1 MKRAKAVS
9 LLLSLS
15 LMMSLVMPGT
25 FTMSTYA
32 AGEDQGSG
40 LELDKT
46 ATKNDD
52 GTYTI
57 KLEAYA
63 TGEKTIT
70 TGGEK
75 ATDIVLVLDQSGSM
89 TENMSNYSFKR
100 YSNKTNRNYYDLR
113 YNGNGNGNLY
123 HLLDDGSYVAVSVD
137 YNEYRYEQCPIEWTN
152 KDYYSKKDN
161 LYVKT
166 NNGYDQVQCRRY
178 GSYYNYNFGLGTR
191 DVWSDGEETSPGDFE
206 GKGPLYYR
214 GEAVNS
220 YEYYYTDQD
229 GNRITIGSST
239 GQNTKPDFPL
249 YERYQESSTT
259 RLAALKTAVTSFV
272 DSVRDKAVNGSAD
285 HRIAVVGF
293 ATGDYSDN
301 KRRYP
306 LYNNTEVFIGADQY
320 NYNGNKNAGATSSEK
335 AAAHY
340 KDALQQMKETTG
352 YNNVIASKNALSANG
367 ATYPAFGLEM
377 AKGIFDA
384 NPLTETEKTERK
396 RIVIL
401 FTDGVPGW
409 SSYDDDVADAA
420 VTVAGSL
427 KRDGVKVYSVG
438 IFEGADATVA
448 GIADNASNKKANQFM
463 QDVSSNNGQPQ
474 EKSYYLSAADANTL
488 NTIFEKIADQVDGGA
503 DTTLNEQAVI
513 KDSIAPSFEFS
524 GSGASDITLW
534 TESYTGENQWT
545 KDTDPTDARAF
556 IKQDQVEVTNFNFS
570 ENWCGKI
577 TTNGSVDYRGKK
589 LVISFNV
596 KPKKGFLGG
605 NDVPTN
611 REAGIYPNATAK
623 EPLRKFPVPTVN
635 VGIDPINVTTPDK
648 NVYLLGAVS
657 ADELRSG
664 TATVGGETL
673 KLNETNYGLAPWQY
687 AYVNIAVEIASGN
700 EKVEGDLTNLTDDRD
715 YTVTVKVTPKYDGK
729 KSEGD
734 PVPKDGK
741 SGSASGRINVFK
753 PELTFRDGEAYYGE
767 TVAENFNA
775 NKVGDGVWK
784 HNGTESTSVN
794 MIGEIPTL
802 DIAYAPDGSKLA
814 GNKYTKQD
822 VPVKATV
829 SMKVNGVDEN
839 ITEHTKFEHQ
849 ACPGGT
855 DCSWNSTTGT
865 GDPAFLI
872 HIKTCQLTITKTGGA
887 DGEPYVFTVYKH
899 DGATKTKYSEVTIVG
914 NGSQDIVKLPVG
926 TYTIE
931 EDTGLSW
938 RYTPSYNPEGVTLSS
953 TATSGE
959 LTCSNTRR
967 EDKGKWLNGFS
978 DVVTNIFGKSH
989 TQKGGE
995 N

>member
-89 TENMSNYSFKR
+89 TDKMSNYSFKR
-100 YSNKTNRNYYDLR
+100 YSNKTNRSYYDLR
-113 YNGNGNGNLY
+113 HNGNGNGNLY

-152 KDYYSKKDN
+152 ADYATKGDN

-166 NNGYDQVQCRRY
+166 DNGYNQVQCIYRFGNY
-178 GSYYNYNFGLGTR
+178 YYKFSIMDYVNGGSAT
-191 DVWSDGEETSPGDFE
+191 TSPGDFE
-206 GKGPLYYR
+206 GRGPLYYR
-214 GEAVNS
+214 DERVDS

-229 GNRITIGSST
+229 GNRNVIGNSA
-239 GQNTKPDFPL
+239 GQNTSPDFPL
-249 YERYQESSTT
+249 YEKYQVSSTT

-293 ATGDYSDN
+293 ATGDENYGQWQ
-301 KRRYP
+301 YP
-306 LYNNTEVFIGADQY
+306 LYNNTEVFIGANQY
-320 NYNGNKNAGATSSEK
+320 NYAGNKRAGATSDEK

-340 KDALQQMKETTG
+340 KDALQKMKETTG

-367 ATYPAFGLEM
+367 ATYPEFGLEM

-384 NPLTETEKTERK
+384 NYLTETEKAKRK

-409 SSYDDDVADAA
+409 SSYENDAA
-420 VTVAGSL
+420 KGAVTAAGYL

-438 IFEGADATVA
+438 IFEGADATAA

-488 NTIFEKIADQVDGGA
+488 NTIFEKIADQVNGGSA
-503 DTTLNEQAVI
+503 TELDEQAVI
-513 KDSIAPSFEFS
+513 KDIIAPSFEFS
-524 GSGASDITLW
+524 GNGASDIKLW
-534 TESYTGENQWT
+534 TESYVGDNRWT
-545 KDTDPTDARAF
+545 KDTDPTDARAS
-556 IKQDQVEVTNFNFS
+556 IEQDQVKVTNFNFS

-577 TTNGSVDYRGKK
+577 TTNGSADYRGKK

-596 KPKKGFLGG
+596 KPKNRFLGG

-611 REAGIYPNATAK
+611 KEAGIYPNDTAE

-635 VGIDPINVTTPDK
+635 VGIDSINVTTPDK
-648 NVYLLGAVS
+648 NVYLLGTVS

-664 TATVGGETL
+664 TATVGGIPL
-673 KLNETNYGLAPWQY
+673 KLNETNYGLEPWQY

-715 YTVTVKVTPKYDGK
+715 YTVTVKVTPKSDGT
-729 KSEGD
+729 KSEGN

-741 SGSASGRINVFK
+741 SGSASGNIYVFK
-753 PELTFRDGEAYYGE
+753 PQLTFKDGEAWYGDNVPNNDDLSKNLVE
-767 TVAENFNA
+767 GAT
-775 NKVGDGVWK
+775 KWL
-784 HNGTESTSVN
+784 HGTTEADTSKMGPAPQLDLTCTPDQTGTIN
-794 MIGEIPTL
+794 M
-802 DIAYAPDGSKLA
+802 
-814 GNKYTKQD
+814 KQD
-822 VPVKATV
+822 VPVDVQVTI
-829 SMKVNGVDEN
+829 NGTPV
-839 ITEHTKFEHQ
+839 TEHTRFEHQ
-849 ACPGGT
+849 KCEGKTCELPT
-855 DCSWNSTTGT
+855 DKE
-865 GDPAFLI
+865 FLL
-872 HIKTCQLTITKTGGA
+872 HIKTCQLTIKKIGGA
-887 DGEPYVFTVYKH
+887 AGEPYVFTVKRN
-899 DGATKTKYSEVTIVG
+899 GKKYSEVTIAA
-914 NGSQDIVKLPVG
+914 NGSETIYELPVG
-926 TYTIE
+926 IYTIA
-931 EDTGLSW
+931 EDTGWSW
-938 RYTPSYNPEGVTLSS
+938 RYNPNYSASVTLAAS
-953 TATSGE
+953 TPENQVAYTGE
-959 LTCSNTRR
+959 ITCTN
-967 EDKGKWLNGFS
+967 EKINDKDKWLNGFS
-978 DVVTNIFGKSH
+978 DVVTNIFDKSH
-989 TQKGGE
+989 TQRGGE

>member
-89 TENMSNYSFKR
+89 AENMSNYSFKK

-113 YNGNGNGNLY
+113 HNGQRNGNLY

-137 YNEYRYEQCPIEWTN
+137 YNEYRYEQCPIEWAN

-178 GSYYNYNFGLGTR
+178 GSYYNYNFGRGTR
-191 DVWSDGEETSPGDFE
+191 DVWSDGGETSPGDFE

-214 GEAVNS
+214 DERVDS

-229 GNRITIGSST
+229 GKRNVIGNSA
-239 GQNTKPDFPL
+239 GRNTSPDFSL
-249 YERYQESSTT
+249 YEKYQLSSTT

-272 DSVRDKAVNGSAD
+272 DSVRSKAVSGNAD

-293 ATGDYSDN
+293 ATGDYS
-301 KRRYP
+301 KWGY
-306 LYNNTEVFIGADQY
+306 YQFNNTEVFIGANQY
-320 NYNGNKNAGATSSEK
+320 NYAGNENAGATSQEK
-335 AAAHY
+335 AELHY
-340 KDALQQMKETTG
+340 KDALQKMKETTG
-352 YNNVIASKNALSANG
+352 YDNVIASKNVLSADG
-367 ATYPAFGLEM
+367 ATYPEFGLKM

-384 NPLTETEKTERK
+384 NPLTETEKNERK

-409 SSYDDDVADAA
+409 SNYEDDVAKDA
-420 VTVAGSL
+420 VTAARDL
-427 KRDGVKVYSVG
+427 KDDGVQVYSVG
-438 IFEGADATVA
+438 IFEGADATAA

-488 NTIFEKIADQVDGGA
+488 NTIFEKIADQVNGGSSTEL
-503 DTTLNEQAVI
+503 DEQAVI
-513 KDSIAPSFEFS
+513 KDIIAPSFEFS
-524 GSGASDITLW
+524 GNGASDIKLW
-534 TESYTGENQWT
+534 TESYVGDNRWT
-545 KDTDPTDARAF
+545 KDSESTGAEASIDH
-556 IKQDQVEVTNFNFS
+556 DQVKVTNFDFS

-577 TTNGSVDYRGKK
+577 TTNGAVEHRGKK

-596 KPKKGFLGG
+596 KPKDGFLGG

-611 REAGIYPNATAK
+611 KEAGIYQNADAK
-623 EPLRKFPVPTVN
+623 EPLREFPVPTVN

-648 NVYLLGAVS
+648 NVYLLGTVS

-664 TATVGGETL
+664 TATVDGVTL
-673 KLNETNYGLAPWQY
+673 KLNETNYGLDPWQY

-715 YTVTVKVTPKYDGK
+715 YTVTVKITPKFDGT
-729 KSEGD
+729 KSKGD
-734 PVPKDGK
+734 PVPAEGK
-741 SGSASGRINVFK
+741 SGSASGNIYVFK
-753 PELTFRDGEAYYGE
+753 PQLTFKDGEAWYGDNVPNNDDLSKNLVE
-767 TVAENFNA
+767 EAT
-775 NKVGDGVWK
+775 KWC
-784 HNGTESTSVN
+784 HGTTEADTSKMGSAPQLDLTYTPDQKGTIN
-794 MIGEIPTL
+794 M
-802 DIAYAPDGSKLA
+802 
-814 GNKYTKQD
+814 KQD
-822 VPVKATV
+822 VPVDVQVTI
-829 SMKVNGVDEN
+829 NGTEV
-839 ITEHTKFEHQ
+839 TEHTKFEHQ
-849 ACPGGT
+849 KCEGKTCELPK
-855 DCSWNSTTGT
+855 DKE
-865 GDPAFLI
+865 FLL
-872 HIKTCQLTITKTGGA
+872 HIKTCQLTIKKNGGA
-887 DGEPYVFTVYKH
+887 AGEPYVFTVKRN
-899 DGATKTKYSEVTIVG
+899 GEKYSEVTIAADD
-914 NGSQDIVKLPVG
+914 NKTIYELPVG

-931 EDTGLSW
+931 EDTGWSW
-938 RYTPSYNPEGVTLSS
+938 RYNPNYSASVILAASTPENQLAYT
-953 TATSGE
+953 GE
-959 LTCSNTRR
+959 ITCTNGKT
-967 EDKGKWLNGFS
+967 EDKWLNGFS

>member
-100 YSNKTNRNYYDLR
+100 YSNKTNRSYYDLR
-113 YNGNGNGNLY
+113 HNGNGNGNLY

-152 KDYYSKKDN
+152 ADYATKEDN

-166 NNGYDQVQCRRY
+166 DNGYNQVQCIY
-178 GSYYNYNFGLGTR
+178 MFGDYYYKFSISDYVNGGSAT
-191 DVWSDGEETSPGDFE
+191 TSPGDFE
-206 GKGPLYYR
+206 GRGPLYYR
-214 GEAVNS
+214 DERVDS

-229 GNRITIGSST
+229 GNRNVIGNSA
-239 GQNTKPDFPL
+239 GQNTSPDFPL
-249 YERYQESSTT
+249 YEKYQVSSTT

-272 DSVRDKAVNGSAD
+272 DSVKNKAVSGNAD

-293 ATGDYSDN
+293 ATGDKSENLKKYL
-301 KRRYP
+301 
-306 LYNNTEVFIGADQY
+306 LYNNTEVFIGAEQY
-320 NYNGNKNAGATSSEK
+320 NYAGNIKAGATSKEK
-335 AAAHY
+335 AESHY
-340 KDALQQMKETTG
+340 KDALQKMKETTG

-384 NPLTETEKTERK
+384 NHLTETEKAERK

-409 SSYDDDVADAA
+409 RSYKDKVAEDA
-420 VTVAGSL
+420 VTAAGYL

-438 IFEGADATVA
+438 IFEGADATAA

-474 EKSYYLSAADANTL
+474 KKSYYLSAADANTL

-513 KDSIAPSFEFS
+513 KDIIAPSFEFS

-534 TESYTGENQWT
+534 TESYSGENQWT
-545 KDTDPTDARAF
+545 KDTDPTDAEAS
-556 IKQDQVEVTNFNFS
+556 IDHDQVKVTNFDFS

-577 TTNGSVDYRGKK
+577 TTNGSAEYRGKK

-596 KPKKGFLGG
+596 KPKNGFLGG

-611 REAGIYPNATAK
+611 KEAGIYQNADAK
-623 EPLRKFPVPTVN
+623 DPLRKFRVPTVN
-635 VGIDPINVTTPDK
+635 VGIDSIDVTTPDK
-648 NVYLLGAVS
+648 NVYLLGTVS
-657 ADELRSG
+657 AGELRSG
-664 TATVGGETL
+664 TATVGGTTL
-673 KLNETNYGLAPWQY
+673 KLNETNYGLDPWQY

-715 YTVTVKVTPKYDGK
+715 YTVTVKVTPKSDGT
-729 KSEGD
+729 KSKGNPVSMEGN
-734 PVPKDGK
+734 

-753 PELTFRDGEAYYGE
+753 PELTFMDGEAYYGE

-775 NKVGDGVWK
+775 NKVGDGIWK

-829 SMKVNGVDEN
+829 SMKVNGVDGD

-887 DGEPYVFTVYKH
+887 DGEPYVFTVYKD

-931 EDTGLSW
+931 EDTGWSW

-959 LTCSNTRR
+959 LTCSNTSR
-967 EDKGKWLNGFS
+967 EGKDKWLNGFS

>member
-89 TENMSNYSFKR
+89 TDKMSNYSFKR
-100 YSNKTNRNYYDLR
+100 YSNKTNRSYYDLR
-113 YNGNGNGNLY
+113 HNGHGNGNLY

-152 KDYYSKKDN
+152 ADYATKGDN

-166 NNGYDQVQCRRY
+166 DNGYNQVQCLY
-178 GSYYNYNFGLGTR
+178 MFGNYYYKFSI
-191 DVWSDGEETSPGDFE
+191 SDYVNGDSATTSPGDFE
-206 GKGPLYYR
+206 GRGPLYYR
-214 GEAVNS
+214 DERVDS

-229 GNRITIGSST
+229 GNRNVIGNSA
-239 GQNTKPDFPL
+239 GQNTSPDFPL
-249 YERYQESSTT
+249 YEKYQVSSTT

-272 DSVRDKAVNGSAD
+272 DSVKNKAVSGNAD

-293 ATGDYSDN
+293 ATGGTTKSERDYP
-301 KRRYP
+301 K
-306 LYNNTEVFIGADQY
+306 YNNTEVFIGANQY
-320 NYNGNKNAGATSSEK
+320 NYAGNKRAGATSDEK

-340 KDALQQMKETTG
+340 KDALQKMKETTG

-367 ATYPAFGLEM
+367 ATYPKFGLEM

-409 SSYDDDVADAA
+409 KSYEGDVAKAAVDAA
-420 VTVAGSL
+420 DGL
-427 KRDGVKVYSVG
+427 KADGVKVYSVG
-438 IFEGADATVA
+438 IFEGADATAA

-474 EKSYYLSAADANTL
+474 KKSYYLSAADANTL

-513 KDSIAPSFEFS
+513 KDIIAPSFEFA

-545 KDTDPTDARAF
+545 KDTDSTDAEAS
-556 IKQDQVEVTNFNFS
+556 IEQDQVKVTNFNFS

-577 TTNGSVDYRGKK
+577 TTNGSAEYRGKK

-611 REAGIYPNATAK
+611 KEAGIYPNATAE
-623 EPLRKFPVPTVN
+623 EPLKKFPVPTVN

-648 NVYLLGAVS
+648 NVYLLGTVS

-664 TATVGGETL
+664 TARVGEVTL
-673 KLNETNYGLAPWQY
+673 KLNETSYGLQPWQY

-715 YTVTVKVTPKYDGK
+715 YTVTVKVTPKYDGT
-729 KSEGD
+729 KSKGK
-734 PVPKDGK
+734 PVPMEGN
-741 SGSASGRINVFK
+741 SGSAKGNIYVFK
-753 PELTFRDGEAYYGE
+753 PQLTFKDGEAWYGDNVPNNDDLSKNLVE
-767 TVAENFNA
+767 EAT
-775 NKVGDGVWK
+775 KWC
-784 HNGTESTSVN
+784 HGTTEADTSKMGSAPQLDLTYTPDQKGTIN
-794 MIGEIPTL
+794 M
-802 DIAYAPDGSKLA
+802 
-814 GNKYTKQD
+814 KQD
-822 VPVKATV
+822 VPVDVQVTI
-829 SMKVNGVDEN
+829 NGTEV
-839 ITEHTKFEHQ
+839 TEHTKFEHQ
-849 ACPGGT
+849 KCEGKTCELPK
-855 DCSWNSTTGT
+855 DKE
-865 GDPAFLI
+865 FLL
-872 HIKTCQLTITKTGGA
+872 HIKTCQLTIKKNGGVA
-887 DGEPYVFTVYKH
+887 GEPYVFTVKRNGN
-899 DGATKTKYSEVTIVG
+899 DYSEVTVG
-914 NGSQDIVKLPVG
+914 ANESATIYELPVG

-931 EDTGLSW
+931 EDTGWSW
-938 RYTPSYNPEGVTLSS
+938 RYASNCTGSATLSAPTEENS
-953 TATSGE
+953 QSYMGTI
-959 LTCSNTRR
+959 TCINTKKT
-967 EDKGKWLNGFS
+967 DKWLNGFS
-978 DVVTNIFGKSH
+978 TVVQNIFG
-989 TQKGGE
+989 QDNNQRGGE